1 MQVIYDP
8 DRQRVPV
15 KVWAS
20 DLDEPTLEQALNAAA
35 LPFASHHVALM
46 PDAHLGYSLPV
57 GGVLATAGYVIP
69 TAVGVDGGCGMHA
82 RRTNIEAGRLR
93 ERHHGQGTVLRAIL
107 NQIQRAVPAGNGP
120 AGNHPTP
127 RAWTEPLA
135 DPDTVALL
143 DGAPPE
149 LAKAWERSVYQLG
162 TLGGG
167 NHFYEVQEDE
177 AGFVWLMLHSGS
189 RTLGKHVCDYY
200 HALALDFDARH
211 GLPETART
219 QLAALPVESE
229 PGQAYLAWMRL
240 CMAYALENRR
250 RMLDAGV
257 EALFSTVK
265 GVAPDRDY
273 LITEAVDTHH
283 NYADLEHHFGEDI
296 YVHRKGAVRAREGE
310 MVIIPG
316 SMETGSYIARGK
328 GNKESFETCSHGAG
342 RRLSRGAA
350 KRERTA
356 QNVIESLKAKGI
368 ELAKRGTAD
377 VAEEAGHA
385 YKDVD
390 AVMRDSADLVE
401 PVYRLRPLGVMKG

>member
-1 MQVIYDP
+1 MQAVFDP
-8 DRQRVPV
+8 ERQRVPI

-20 DLDEPTLEQALNAAA
+20 DVDEATLDQAREAAA
-35 LPFASHHVALM
+35 LPFAAGHVALM

-57 GGVLATAGYVIP
+57 GGVLATRGHVIP
-69 TAVGVDGGCGMHA
+69 TAVGVDAGCGMHA
-82 RRTNIEAGRLR
+82 RRTNIEAGRLAEPHR
-93 ERHHGQGTVLRAIL
+93 GQGTVLRAVL

-120 AGNHPTP
+120 AGNHASAKPWVE
-127 RAWTEPLA
+127 ALA
-135 DPDTVALL
+135 DADVVGLL
-143 DGAPPE
+143 DEAPPE
-149 LAKAWERSVYQLG
+149 LQRAWEGSAYQLG

-167 NHFYEVQEDE
+167 NHFFEVQEDE
-177 AGFVWLMLHSGS
+177 EGFVWLMLHSGS
-189 RTLGKHVCDYY
+189 RALGRHVCDYY
-200 HALALDFDARH
+200 HALALDLAQRH
-211 GLPETART
+211 GPAEAG
-219 QLAALPVESE
+219 QGSLAALPVESE
-229 PGQAYLAWMRL
+229 QGRDYLAWMRL

-257 EALFSTVK
+257 EALFSAVR
-265 GVAPDRDY
+265 GVAPDREY

-283 NYADLEHHFGEDI
+283 NYADLEHHFGEEV

-316 SMETGSYIARGK
+316 SMETGSYVARGK
-328 GNKESFETCSHGAG
+328 GNREALETAPHGAG
-342 RRLSRGAA
+342 LRLSRGAA

-356 QNVIESLKAKGI
+356 QDVIEALKRKGI
-368 ELAKRGTAD
+368 ALAKRATAD

-390 AVMRDSADLVE
+390 QVMRDSADLVE

>member
-8 DRQRVPV
+8 DRQRVPI

-20 DLDEPTLEQALNAAA
+20 DVDEPTLEQALNAAA
-35 LPFASHHVALM
+35 LPYASHHVALM

-57 GGVLATAGYVIP
+57 GGVLATPGYVIP
-69 TAVGVDGGCGMHA
+69 TAVGVDAGCGMHA
-82 RRTNIEAGRLR
+82 RRTNIESGRLKEPHR
-93 ERHHGQGTVLRAIL
+93 GQGTVLKAVL

-120 AGNHPTP
+120 VGNHAKPQV
-127 RAWTEPLA
+127 WTQPLH
-135 DPDTVALL
+135 DPDTVAVL
-143 DGAPPE
+143 DAAPPP
-149 LAKAWERSVYQLG
+149 LARAWEQSVYQLG

-167 NHFYEVQEDE
+167 NHFFEVQEDE

-189 RTLGKHVCDYY
+189 RALGKHVCDYY
-200 HALALDFDARH
+200 HAIATDLHERH
-211 GLPETART
+211 GLGEAART

-250 RMLDAGV
+250 RMLDAGI
-257 EALFSTVK
+257 EALFSAVR
-265 GVAPDRDY
+265 GVAPESAY

-283 NYADLEHHFGEDI
+283 NFADLEHHFGDDVF
-296 YVHRKGAVRAREGE
+296 VHRKGAVRARQGE

-316 SMETGSYIARGK
+316 SMETGSYIARGL
-328 GNKESFETCSHGAG
+328 GNKEAFETCSHGAG

-350 KRERTA
+350 KRARSA
-356 QNVIESLKAKGI
+356 QDVIASLKAKGI
-368 ELAKRGTAD
+368 ALAKRSTAD

-385 YKDVD
+385 YKDLDQVL
-390 AVMRDSADLVE
+390 RDSADLVE
-401 PVYRLRPLGVMKG
+401 PVYHLRPLGVMKG

>member
-8 DRQRVPV
+8 DRQRVPI

-20 DLDEPTLEQALNAAA
+20 DVDEATLDQARNAAA
-35 LPFASHHVALM
+35 LPFASAHVALM

-69 TAVGVDGGCGMHA
+69 TAVGVDAGCGMHA
-82 RRTNIEAGRLR
+82 RRTNIEAGRLK
-93 ERHHGQGTVLRAIL
+93 EPHPGQGTVLRAVL

-120 AGNHPTP
+120 AGNHNAPKE
-127 RAWTEPLA
+127 WVDILA
-135 DPDTVALL
+135 DPDVTALL
-143 DGAPPE
+143 DWAPPE
-149 LAKAWERSVYQLG
+149 LATAWQRSGYQLG

-167 NHFYEVQEDE
+167 NHFFEVQEDE
-177 AGFVWLMLHSGS
+177 NGLVWLMLHSGS
-189 RTLGKHVCDYY
+189 RALGRHVCDYY
-200 HALALDFDARH
+200 HALAMDFDRQH
-211 GLPETART
+211 GLGDAART
-219 QLAALPVESE
+219 QLAALPVESGA
-229 PGQAYLAWMRL
+229 GQDYIAWMRL

-257 EALFSTVK
+257 EALFSAVR
-265 GVAPDRDY
+265 GVAPEHEY

-283 NYADLEHHFGEDI
+283 NYADLEHHFGEDV

-350 KRERTA
+350 KRERSA
-356 QNVIESLKAKGI
+356 QDVIESLKRKGI
-368 ELAKRGTAD
+368 ALAKRSTAD

-390 AVMRDSADLVE
+390 QVLKDSADLVE